1 MLEALNDFLS
11 GKVLIVLIVGLGS
24 YFTLRS
30 RFVQFRHFG
39 HMFGVFK
46 ESIRGQAGQLSSFQ
60 ALMLSLAGRVGAGNI
75 AGVGIAVTLGGPGAV
90 FWMWVT
96 ALVGMSSSFFEC
108 TLAQVYKRADGDGL
122 YRGGPAYY
130 IQHGLKLKGM
140 AVVFSVLLL
149 VTYGFAFNGLQSYTV
164 THSLQNAFG
173 FAPQHTG
180 IALAVLLAIVF
191 IGGIKRIAA
200 VSDLLVPVK
209 TLAYIGVTLYVIG
222 TQIEHVPAMLETIF
236 KSAFGLDPAFG
247 GLLGSAIVMGVKRG
261 VFANEA
267 GLGSAPNVAA
277 VAAVKHPGAQG
288 VVQAFSVFLD
298 TFVICTCT
306 ALLILLSGFYT
317 PGFEGD
323 GIVLTQN
330 SLAAVVGDWGRL
342 FVSIALSLFVF
353 TCILY
358 SYYLGE
364 NSLQFLSRNRV
375 VLMIFRGLVLALVVW
390 GSMQDLST
398 VFAFADITMTCLAFV
413 NLNDPHIARM
423 GGRLQRKVT
432 YGRSAKADIIGKA
445 TGLDAMGA
453 PSLELAD
460 GRKGE
465 PRPRTIR
472 LHTPGIH
479 TAQNA
484 LAAAAVALAMRVPM
498 GGVAKALEGFRPMI
512 YKSGYARLAAMAAP
526 GGATVLNDTYNS
538 NPDSTLA
545 ALATLTAMK
554 PGRGGRRIAVLAD
567 MKELGSSSAA
577 EHERIGREIGGMKKV
592 DLALFHGQE
601 MRLAHEAA
609 AAARGNASLFF
620 ARKEDLADALR
631 SMMTPADIVLVKGS
645 RGMNMEVVVQKL
657 LTNDSD
663 TSER

>member
-1 MLEALNDFLS
+1 MLEVINDFLS
-11 GKVLIVLIVGLGS
+11 GKVLIVLIVGLGG
-24 YFTLRS
+24 YFTIRS
-30 RFVQFRHFG
+30 RFVQLRHFL
-39 HMFGVFK
+39 HMFAVFRDSLK
-46 ESIRGQAGQLSSFQ
+46 SSGGQLSSFQ

-140 AVVFSVLLL
+140 AVVFSILLL
-149 VTYGFAFNGLQSYTV
+149 VTYGFAFIGLQSYTV
-164 THSLQNAFG
+164 THSLQDAFA
-173 FAPQHTG
+173 FDPSHTG
-180 IALAVLLAIVF
+180 IVLALLLAITF

-200 VSDLLVPVK
+200 VSDLLVPIK
-209 TLAYIGVTLYVIG
+209 TLAYIAVTLYVIG
-222 TQIEHVPAMLETIF
+222 TQIEQVPAMLETII

-342 FVSIALSLFVF
+342 FVSVALSLFVF

-358 SYYLGE
+358 NYYLGE
-364 NSLQFLSRNRV
+364 NSLQFLTRNRT
-375 VLMIFRGLVLALVVW
+375 VLMLFRGLVLALVVW

-413 NLNDPHIARM
+413 NL
-423 GGRLQRKVT
+423 
-432 YGRSAKADIIGKA
+432 
-445 TGLDAMGA
+445 
-453 PSLELAD
+453 
-460 GRKGE
+460 
-465 PRPRTIR
+465 
-472 LHTPGIH
+472 
-479 TAQNA
+479 
-484 LAAAAVALAMRVPM
+484 VALAMLFKVGMRVM
-498 GGVAKALEGFRPMI
+498 RDYDEQRRAGVDQPVFDSRKFADLDLDLKAWP
-512 YKSGYARLAAMAAP
+512 
-526 GGATVLNDTYNS
+526 
-538 NPDSTLA
+538 
-545 ALATLTAMK
+545 
-554 PGRGGRRIAVLAD
+554 
-567 MKELGSSSAA
+567 A
-577 EHERIGREIGGMKKV
+577 EP
-592 DLALFHGQE
+592 
-601 MRLAHEAA
+601 AA
-609 AAARGNASLFF
+609 AAQAEPQGAPTAQR
-620 ARKEDLADALR
+620 
-631 SMMTPADIVLVKGS
+631 
-645 RGMNMEVVVQKL
+645 
-657 LTNDSD
+657 
-663 TSER
+663 

>member
-1 MLEALNDFLS
+1 M
-11 GKVLIVLIVGLGS
+11 
-24 YFTLRS
+24 FT
-30 RFVQFRHFG
+30 
-39 HMFGVFK
+39 VFK
-46 ESIRGQAGQLSSFQ
+46 ESLRGQAGQLSSFQ

-140 AVVFSVLLL
+140 AVVFSILLL

-173 FAPQHTG
+173 FSPNHTG

-191 IGGIKRIAA
+191 VGGIKRIAS

-209 TLAYIGVTLYVIG
+209 TLAYIGVTLYVIFS
-222 TQIEHVPAMLETIF
+222 QIEHVPAMLETIF

-342 FVSIALSLFVF
+342 FVSVALSLFVF

-358 SYYLGE
+358 NYYLGE
-364 NSLQFLSRNRV
+364 TSLQFLTRNRI
-375 VLMIFRGLVLALVVW
+375 VLMVYRALVLALIVW
-390 GSMQDLST
+390 GSVQNLST

-413 NLNDPHIARM
+413 NLI
-423 GGRLQRKVT
+423 
-432 YGRSAKADIIGKA
+432 
-445 TGLDAMGA
+445 
-453 PSLELAD
+453 
-460 GRKGE
+460 
-465 PRPRTIR
+465 
-472 LHTPGIH
+472 
-479 TAQNA
+479 
-484 LAAAAVALAMRVPM
+484 ALAMLFKVGLRVM
-498 GGVAKALEGFRPMI
+498 RDYDDQRKAGVGQPVFDSSKFADLDLDRNAWPTPGQ
-512 YKSGYARLAAMAAP
+512 AAP
-526 GGATVLNDTYNS
+526 HEQDAAQGVPATQ
-538 NPDSTLA
+538 
-545 ALATLTAMK
+545 
-554 PGRGGRRIAVLAD
+554 R
-567 MKELGSSSAA
+567 
-577 EHERIGREIGGMKKV
+577 
-592 DLALFHGQE
+592 
-601 MRLAHEAA
+601 
-609 AAARGNASLFF
+609 
-620 ARKEDLADALR
+620 
-631 SMMTPADIVLVKGS
+631 
-645 RGMNMEVVVQKL
+645 
-657 LTNDSD
+657 
-663 TSER
+663 